1 MRHIIE
7 YTLENG
13 YKAYVVVSKGSE
25 KEAIQKAI
33 MILSYIQVNCRQQW
47 QKIVPGI
54 FAINEHTARTVESWD
69 SNKNILT
76 QAARYNYIAII
87 EGQQLTTVQ
96 GNGIKSAYMNVLR
109 QLDNQSKG
117 MEYTV
122 VIIPMYQQI
131 KQITPI
137 NSGMQSQENQQ
148 RVGNNYYS
156 EQTYSDRPSP
166 PVRQTPYKATDT
178 HGNTKETVRGSNCQF
193 RELGPNGRKIKV
205 QPDKTSEYYKCTPD
219 NTIFISLD
227 ENSVLER
234 KSSELFKM
242 LYYGAEY
249 EFKKRWSI
257 ILKGISKQM
266 NSDLV
271 TRIKIF
277 QYEMYVNNK
286 VISASNLIGG
296 FEDVRIEDIINFKS
310 LAKQFPN
317 IREMTIDDTILERAA
332 IEFDQ
337 PLIDM
342 FAQFKYLSR
351 LVVIKNGTSKMFTRQ
366 DAIMA
371 NYEMQKTQQEMK
383 LRNKFDV
390 VCAAKNKNFSQA
402 RPGYQ
407 TKVWK
412 AAKKFSSDAFDVIA
426 DDILNYRKH
435 YIRDTI
441 LSVFGIGAI
450 LVGGTFQIG
459 GMIWNHAK
467 Q

>member
-1 MRHIIE
+1 
-7 YTLENG
+7 
-13 YKAYVVVSKGSE
+13 
-25 KEAIQKAI
+25 
-33 MILSYIQVNCRQQW
+33 
-47 QKIVPGI
+47 
-54 FAINEHTARTVESWD
+54 
-69 SNKNILT
+69 
-76 QAARYNYIAII
+76 
-87 EGQQLTTVQ
+87 
-96 GNGIKSAYMNVLR
+96 MNVLR

-122 VIIPMYQQI
+122 VVIPMYQQI

-156 EQTYSDRPSP
+156 EQTYSDRPNP
-166 PVRQTPYKATDT
+166 PVRQTLYKATDT

-296 FEDVRIEDIINFKS
+296 FEDVRIEDIIDFKS

-342 FAQFKYLSR
+342 FALFKYLSR
-351 LVVIKNGTSKMFTRQ
+351 LVVIKNGTSKMFNRQ

-371 NYEMQKTQQEMK
+371 NYEIQKTQQEMK

-407 TKVWK
+407 NKVWTIHGGNKDQLRFLNANYWLYYKIIEDAIKDNYKIFDFFGTTGNPTPGNEVYGIHLFKKRFGGEYTEFIGEFDYILNPILYFGYTKVFPK
-412 AAKKFSSDAFDVIA
+412 IRKF
-426 DDILNYRKH
+426 LKR
-435 YIRDTI
+435 
-441 LSVFGIGAI
+441 
-450 LVGGTFQIG
+450 
-459 GMIWNHAK
+459 
-467 Q
+467 